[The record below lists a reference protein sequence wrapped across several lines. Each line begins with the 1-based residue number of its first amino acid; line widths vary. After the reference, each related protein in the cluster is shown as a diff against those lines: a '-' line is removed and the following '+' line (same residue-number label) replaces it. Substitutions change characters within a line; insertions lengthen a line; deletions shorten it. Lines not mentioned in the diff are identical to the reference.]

1 MKNTKNNQ
9 ENWLN
14 KVYETMKIG
23 GKSDKTYLNYK
34 SHMKRFLEYYG
45 VSIDIETRNFA
56 NMV

>member
-34 SHMKRFLEYYG
+34 SHIKRFLEYYG
-45 VSIDIETRNFA
+45 VSIDI
-56 NMV
+56 